1 MDFDL
6 GAVLTVVNFIF
17 ANPIVLTG
25 VVALFLGW
33 NLPQPKF
40 AKYVQDKIVAGVKYV
55 FAKFS
60 NKE

>member
-40 AKYVQDKIVAGVKYV
+40 AKYVQDKIVAGFKYI

-60 NKE
+60 KE